1 MKTNSKNILAAV
13 IGTVIFGIIFY
24 LCNFVGA
31 FFNTLLPETGMPLM
45 GAEPFYGIYCAAAV
59 FAVYV
64 VRKPGAALLAELAAA
79 AIECALFKFA
89 EPELLIYGVV
99 QGLAVEAVF
108 CLTKYQKYDF
118 KTLTL
123 AGVVC
128 AAATLIFEFFAVAE
142 AGFSAVGIPLT
153 ALVLVIRVV
162 SVVVFTGLLV
172 PVLVKAF
179 VKESK

>member
-1 MKTNSKNILAAV
+1 MKTNSKNILTAV
-13 IGTVIFGIIFY
+13 INTVIFGIIFW
-24 LCNFVGA
+24 LCSYAGDFID
-31 FFNTLLPETGMPLM
+31 TLLPETGLSQL
-45 GAEPFYGIYCAAAV
+45 GYEPFYGIYCAAAV

-64 VRKPGAALLAELAAA
+64 VRKPGAAFLAELAAA
-79 AIECALFKFA
+79 VIETALSGFAI
-89 EPELLIYGVV
+89 PEFLIYGVV
-99 QGLAVEAVF
+99 QGLAIEAVF

-123 AGVVC
+123 AGAVC
-128 AAATLIFEFFAVAE
+128 AAVTMVYEFFAVPE
-142 AGFSAVGIPLT
+142 VGFYAVGVPML
-153 ALVLVIRVV
+153 ALVLAIRVV